1 MSGPKPKN
9 GFGFS
14 RPLLALPTDIR
25 AALPRL
31 FATVE
36 NTSAK
41 LLEPLPCLPQQ
52 MHLRR
57 PSPTGASKAVI
68 RNVDMSEET
77 QAQVIA
83 IVTYALEQHTVEK
96 DIAAYIKREC
106 DKKFNP
112 TWHVVVGRN
121 FGSYVTHGTHS
132 LLSSDLYAKGVTR
145 PVAESN
151 IRLTWFRTFL
161 AFSET
166 RHFIYFYVGVL
177 SFLIWKS

>member
-1 MSGPKPKN
+1 MSKP
-9 GFGFS
+9 
-14 RPLLALPTDIR
+14 AD
-25 AALPRL
+25 A
-31 FATVE
+31 
-36 NTSAK
+36 
-41 LLEPLPCLPQQ
+41 
-52 MHLRR
+52 
-57 PSPTGASKAVI
+57 PSSPEPTGASKAVI
-68 RNVDMSEET
+68 RNVDMSEEM

-121 FGSYVTHGTHS
+121 FGSYVTHGTYLFPFVCITARGS
-132 LLSSDLYAKGVTR
+132 VRCA
-145 PVAESN
+145 AESN
-151 IRLTWFRTFL
+151 IKLTCVSNIL
-161 AFSET
+161 VFSET